1 MSTKLD
7 EVAAGTRFR
16 LDRVPDTDLRARLLR
31 LGFLDGRVTCRHRI
45 RNGPVIIQRDGTEL
59 AIGRSIA
66 TDIDVAEVGPA

>member
-7 EVAAGTRFR
+7 DVTAGTRFR
-16 LDRVPDTDLRARLLR
+16 LDSVPDTDLRARLLR

-45 RNGPVIIQRDGTEL
+45 RNGPVVIHHDGTEL

-66 TDIDVAEVGPA
+66 TDIEVVEVGPA